1 MNIRQSEIVRSLS
14 EAVNS
19 MIDTVGSG
27 RFGFD
32 YAVREYTQQ
41 AHGELA
47 LAFEDYLQAMG
58 IGGVPLGAM
67 PNSESVRR
75 AALLALANRVNV
87 PEVTAFA
94 QAMIEAQ
101 DTHSNLLDAL
111 KSQAEQLKSA

>member
-1 MNIRQSEIVRSLS
+1 MNTRQSDIVRSLS

-32 YAVREYTQQ
+32 YAIREYAHQ

-47 LAFEDYLQAMG
+47 LAFEEYVQAMG
-58 IGGVPLGAM
+58 VGGVPLGAM

-75 AALLALANRVNV
+75 DALCALADRVNV
-87 PEVTAFA
+87 PEVTAFT

-101 DTHSNLLDAL
+101 DTRSSLLDAL
-111 KSQAEQLKSA
+111 KSQAEQLKNA